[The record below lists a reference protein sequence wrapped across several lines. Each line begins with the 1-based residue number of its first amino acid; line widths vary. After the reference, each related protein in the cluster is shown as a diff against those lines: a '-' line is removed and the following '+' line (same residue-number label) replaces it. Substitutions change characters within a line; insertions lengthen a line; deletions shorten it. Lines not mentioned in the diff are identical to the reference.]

1 MIYKKFPALTI
12 LIFLTCTLSAQTFY
26 TQTETSQHW
35 VDSVFNSLTPQQ
47 KIAQLMVVR
56 ESEIKSGNVIF
67 YKDEVEQLIRNYNI
81 GSICL
86 FQGGP
91 VKQANLINYFQQIA
105 QTPLMVSID
114 GETGLG
120 MRMLDSVK
128 KFPDQLTLGAVQDAA
143 IVYEVGKAIGEQC
156 KREGINVNYAPV
168 VDINNNPNNPVI
180 NFRSFGEDKYK
191 VALFGTQMMR
201 GIQENN
207 IMACAKHFPGHGDVA
222 VDSHLDLPVISK
234 SFSALDSLELYPFKT
249 VFNEGIGSVMI
260 AHLSIPAI
268 DNTPHLPTSL
278 SKKNVTGLLRDNL
291 GFKGISFTD
300 ALEMQGVAKYFPQGD
315 AAVQSLVAGNDMLCL
330 PGDVPQAIDKI
341 QTAISNGVLD
351 SADIANRVK
360 KVLLAKYNLGL
371 NNVQAVNTDNLF
383 EDLNKDVNRL
393 RRKVAENAITLLRM
407 KDSLVYPVSGS
418 KKVAYVGVGIADT
431 NALATFLRIEDNAD
445 IYLMDYSD
453 DSLVADSVFKQ
464 VMDSNYDEVIIGVHQ
479 YNKYPARN
487 FGISINAI
495 NLIKNL
501 QSSTHAITMVFG
513 NPYALK
519 NFCDANNLIECYED
533 DPIFQQTAFDW
544 LNGDFVAQGKLPVTV
559 CDAFHYDDGITDYGL
574 EKLAHANPQTVGMDS
589 AKLYSA
595 IDSIANDAIAQHA
608 TPGCVVLVAK
618 DNKIVMDKAYGYLTY
633 NNQQPVDTN
642 TIYDLA
648 SVTKI
653 SATLLS
659 VMRLYDDGKLDIN
672 KTLGD
677 YLPWVRGSNKS
688 DLVLKDV
695 LMHQAGLIAF
705 IPFYKETLDAQ
716 GNPNPSIY
724 HRFPDSN
731 YSVHVAANMY
741 MRKDWVDTM
750 YERILQSKLELP
762 IKYIYSDN
770 DFIFLGKVVQQ
781 ITGMP
786 LDEYAAK
793 TFYKP
798 MHLYNTTFKPF
809 EHIPINNIAPT
820 EDEQQFREQLIRS
833 YVHDPGAAM
842 FGNVAGHAGLFSNA
856 HDLAILYSML
866 LNGGEWDGVRY
877 LKKETIDFFSQY
889 HSDISRRAFGFDKP
903 EKDNAKR
910 KEPYPCISA
919 SPLAYGHSGFTGIW
933 VWNDPKYNLEFIF
946 LSNHVNPEGGANTKL
961 ITLNVRG
968 KILQAVYD
976 AMYNK

>member
-1 MIYKKFPALTI
+1 MIYKKSFIIALLVFITSS
-12 LIFLTCTLSAQTFY
+12 LSAQKFY
-26 TQTETSQHW
+26 KQTEASQHW
-35 VDSVFNSLTPQQ
+35 VDSVFASLTPQQ
-47 KIAQLMVVR
+47 RIAQLMVVR
-56 ESEIKSGNVIF
+56 ESEIKSGNIIF
-67 YKDEVEQLIRNYNI
+67 YNDKVEELIRDYNI

-91 VKQANLINYFQQIA
+91 VKQANFINYFQQVA
-105 QTPLMVSID
+105 QTPLMVCID

-143 IVYEVGKAIGEQC
+143 IVYEVGKAIGAQC

-168 VDINNNPNNPVI
+168 VDVNNNPNNPVI

-207 IMACAKHFPGHGDVA
+207 VMACAKHFPGHGDVA

-234 SFSALDSLELYPFKT
+234 SFAALDSLELYPFKQL
-249 VFNEGIGSVMI
+249 FNEGVGSVMI

-300 ALEMQGVAKYFPQGD
+300 ALEMQGVAKYFPQGE

-341 QTAISNGVLD
+341 QTAIANGVLD
-351 SADIANRVK
+351 STDISNRVK
-360 KVLLAKYNLGL
+360 KILLAKYNLGL
-371 NNVQAVNTDNLF
+371 NNVQAVNTNNLF
-383 EDLNKDVNRL
+383 SDLNKDVNTL
-393 RRKVAENAITLLRM
+393 RRKVAEHALTLLRM
-407 KDSLVYPVSGS
+407 KDSLLYPLDGS
-418 KKVAYVGVGIADT
+418 KKIAYVGIGNADT
-431 NALATFLRIEDNAD
+431 TALAMFLKIEKNAD
-445 IYLMDYSD
+445 VYLLDYSD
-453 DSLVADSVFKQ
+453 DSLIADSIFKK
-464 VMDSNYDEVIIGVHQ
+464 VDSNYDAVVIGVHQ
-479 YNKYPARN
+479 FNKYPARN
-487 FGISINAI
+487 FGLSINAL

-501 QSSTHAITMVFG
+501 QSSTHAITIVFG

-519 NFCDANNLIECYED
+519 NFCDADNLVECYED

-544 LNGDFVAQGKLPVTV
+544 LNGEFVAQGKLPVTV
-559 CDAFHYDDGITDYGL
+559 CNAFHYGDGITDWGL
-574 EKLAHANPQTVGMDS
+574 KKLAEVNPLEAGFDS
-589 AKLYSA
+589 AKLYTV
-595 IDSIANDAIAQHA
+595 IDSIAADAIAQHA

-618 DNKIVMDKAYGYLTY
+618 DNKIVMDKAYGYLSY
-633 NNQQPVDTN
+633 NKIQPVTTS

-653 SATLLS
+653 SATTLA
-659 VMRLYDDGKLDIN
+659 VMKLYENGKLDLH

-677 YLPWVRGSNKS
+677 YLPWVRGTNKS
-688 DLVLKDV
+688 NLVIEDV

-705 IPFYKETLDAQ
+705 IPFYKETLDAY
-716 GNPNPSIY
+716 GNPDSNIY

-731 YSVHVAANMY
+731 YSVHVAASMY
-741 MRKDWVDTM
+741 MRDDYIDTM
-750 YERILQSKLELP
+750 FERILESKVGGK
-762 IKYIYSDN
+762 KYIYSDN
-770 DFIFLGKVVQQ
+770 DFIFLGKIVQQ

-786 LDEYAAK
+786 LNDYVAE

-798 MHLYNTTFKPF
+798 MHLYNTTFKPN
-809 EHIPINNIAPT
+809 EHLAINNIAPT
-820 EDEQQFREQLIRS
+820 EDEKQFREQLIRG
-833 YVHDPGAAM
+833 YVHDPGSAM
-842 FGNVAGHAGLFSNA
+842 FGGVAGHAGLFSNA
-856 HDLAILYSML
+856 HDLAILYTML
-866 LNGGEWDGVRY
+866 LNGGEWDGIHY
-877 LKKETIDFFSQY
+877 LKKETIDYFTAY

-910 KEPYPCISA
+910 EEPYPCISA

-933 VWNDPKYNLEFIF
+933 VWVDPKYNLLFIF
-946 LSNHVNPEGGANTKL
+946 LSNHVNPEGGANTRL
-961 ITLNVRG
+961 INMNVRG

-976 AMYNK
+976 AMYYK